1 MQIAFTFHNLDSSE
15 ALKSYATDKLVKL
28 EKYMRD
34 SMSASVTFCV
44 ERRSCSVEVSVHAAA
59 ETFHG
64 HVEQEDMYAALNLV
78 VDKLRQQI
86 SRAHA
91 ANTHRRRALS
101 SPAAALD
108 AE

>member
-1 MQIAFTFHNLDSSE
+1 MRIAFTFHNLESSE

-44 ERRSCSVEVSVHAAA
+44 ERHTCCVDVSVHAAS
-59 ETFHG
+59 ETYLG
-64 HVEQEDMYAALNLV
+64 HVEQEDMYAAINLV
-78 VDKLRQQI
+78 VDKLRQQV

-91 ANTHRRRALS
+91 ANTQRRREAS
-101 SPAAALD
+101 VFVGG
-108 AE
+108 E